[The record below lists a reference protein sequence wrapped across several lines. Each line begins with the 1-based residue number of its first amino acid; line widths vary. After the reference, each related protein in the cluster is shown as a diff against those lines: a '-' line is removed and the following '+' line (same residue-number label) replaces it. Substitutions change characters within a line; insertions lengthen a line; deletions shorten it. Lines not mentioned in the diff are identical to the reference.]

1 MLGLGEHPGKK
12 GGTKTG
18 PNPTDK
24 GKPGTKRHIV
34 VDRTGIP
41 LAAMITAAN
50 MHDSMVFEELIDAIE
65 PIKRPGR
72 GRPRKRPEK
81 LHADKAYDDKK
92 CAQALR
98 RRGIKRRIAR
108 KGIESS
114 EKLGWHRWVVE
125 RTLAWLAKYRR
136 LTIRYERRDDIHEA
150 FLHLGCS
157 LICFNYLS
165 WGF

>member
-108 KGIESS
+108 KGTESS
-114 EKLGWHRWVVE
+114 EKLGRHRWVVE

-136 LTIRYERRDDIHEA
+136 LAIRYERRDDIHEA

-165 WGF
+165 